1 MATRRRRSA
10 VGPDGPT
17 PGSSAAAVP
26 EADPVEVAKTIVLTQ
41 LSVAPRTRVQLEQV
55 LARRGVPD
63 DAASEALDRFA
74 QLGYVDDEGFAQAW
88 VESRH
93 RGKGLARRALR
104 YELRQRGVDDLTVD
118 AAVGQLDPQT
128 ERETA
133 AALVARK
140 LPSTRGLP
148 TPNRVNR
155 LAGMLARKGY
165 SAGVALAVVRE
176 ALATEGEP
184 AETSDSID

>member
-1 MATRRRRSA
+1 MATRRRGSTVGPEAPTPGSAAA
-10 VGPDGPT
+10 VGPD
-17 PGSSAAAVP
+17 
-26 EADPVEVAKTIVLTQ
+26 ADPVEVAKTIVLTQ
-41 LSVAPRTRVQLEQV
+41 LSVAPRTRAQLEAV

-63 DAASEALDRFA
+63 AAAAEALDRFA
-74 QLGYVDDEGFAQAW
+74 QLGYVDDEGFARAW

-118 AAVGQLDPQT
+118 AAVGELDLQT

-133 AALVARK
+133 AALVARR

-148 TPNRVNR
+148 TPNRINR
-155 LAGMLARKGY
+155 LVGMLTRKGY
-165 SAGVALAVVRE
+165 PSGVALAVVRE
-176 ALATEGEP
+176 ALG
-184 AETSDSID
+184 AEDVELDDAL